1 MACLFEAD
9 TECCV
14 ACGVSLETY
23 RAAGAS
29 CRGDGGRV
37 VHLDRARARRHR
49 RDVAALVRLIEAEAA
64 RLAAV
69 RRRDEVDALCTL
81 DESRDGRPR

>member
-1 MACLFEAD
+1 MTCWFEAD

-14 ACGVSLETY
+14 VCGASLEKY

-29 CRGDGGRV
+29 CRGGGGRV
-37 VHLDRARARRHR
+37 VHLDRALARRYR
-49 RDVAALVRLIEAEAA
+49 RDVAALVRMIEAEAA

-69 RRRDEVDALCTL
+69 RRRDDLETL
-81 DESRDGRPR
+81 FDFYESRET